1 METELTPDAAINRFL
16 ARPKPVDCLLVAVSG
31 GSDSTALLHLL
42 HRKLRSSKKPRLV
55 AVTVDHRL
63 RRESVAEARAVAETC
78 AVLGIEHRIAVWNG
92 RKPTSGLQEAARLA
106 RYELLREA
114 ALDAGADAVV
124 TGHTQDDQIETA
136 IMRGERAAGR
146 GLSGMADAV
155 LYHGDCWVLRPL
167 LAVRRD
173 ALQALLQEVGVTWI
187 DDPSNHD
194 DRFERVRLRQA
205 GGSPLAD
212 AEVLS
217 MIDSATSARRH
228 DAAVLARFVKLH
240 AEIHG
245 GMIAELPQVPADIS
259 EPLQQAIGL
268 FTALMGGRAHAP
280 GAKLQTQIARFSAD
294 VGPPRTNLGR
304 SVLDRRAD
312 RIFVYREKRG
322 LGRLTLKPGQ
332 FAIWDGRYRFENG
345 DTEQSY
351 VVAPTPSRQTPTVL
365 RAGAGPIDDLPPGV
379 LSRAG
384 AAEPSVFELPSGAA
398 LAELPDTLAVSRHL
412 ALFDLFLP
420 EFDLILADRC
430 AGLFGRPDYREP
442 PLA

>member
-1 METELTPDAAINRFL
+1 METDLTPDAAIDRFL
-16 ARPKPVDCLLVAVSG
+16 SRLKPVDCLVVAISG

-42 HRKLRSSKKPRLV
+42 HDRLKGAAKPRLV

-63 RRESVAEARAVAETC
+63 RRGSAAEAKAVAEAC
-78 AVLGIEHRIAVWNG
+78 AALGVEHRTAAWKG
-92 RKPTSGLQEAARLA
+92 RKPSSGLQEAARLA
-106 RYELLREA
+106 RYELLRQTA
-114 ALDAGADAVV
+114 RDVGADAVV

-155 LYHGDCWVLRPL
+155 LYKGDCWVLRPL

-173 ALQALLQEVGVTWI
+173 ALQAGLRHAGVTWI

-205 GGSPLAD
+205 GGVSLAD

-217 MIDSATSARRH
+217 MIDNAADARRH
-228 DAAVLARFVKLH
+228 DAAVLARFVELH

-245 GMIAELPQVPADIS
+245 GIIAELPQVPAEVS

-268 FTALMGGRAHAP
+268 FAALMGGRTHAP

-332 FAIWDGRYRFENG
+332 SAIWDGRYRFENSG
-345 DTEQSY
+345 ADQSF
-351 VVAPTPSRQTPTVL
+351 VIAPTPAGQAPTVL
-365 RAGAGPIDDLPPGV
+365 RTGVDLPDDLPPGV
-379 LSRAG
+379 LSRASG
-384 AAEPSVFELPSGAA
+384 AQPSVFETSPGPALAA
-398 LAELPDTLAVSRHL
+398 LPDALTVSRHL